1 MTSPSSHRTPPK
13 EASVITS
20 TRSFESILDSHA
32 YIFETLQAELRVY
45 RLMHMGLGVCALL
58 CIAAIVGVMAFFGG

>member
-1 MTSPSSHRTPPK
+1 MTSPSSHQAPAK

-20 TRSFESILDSHA
+20 TRSFESTLDSHA

-45 RLMHMGLGVCALL
+45 RLMHMVLGACALL
-58 CIAAIVGVMAFFGG
+58 CIAAIVGVMTFFGG